1 MFETFIYNVLFLVVH
16 FQFRLSKRLDARF
29 LSQLSLGK
37 QGCLLNLVL
46 VGLSDIVLDLLCLL
60 LALQLSDLLTLQ
72 VVLHLSLDELALK
85 HLLLQIFD
93 EVKFEFVKLI
103 RDGLRIFHLL
113 IVFFLQLLAHAQV
126 VLLHLLLL

>member
-1 MFETFIYNVLFLVVH
+1 LFEPFIYNVLFLVVH

>member
-1 MFETFIYNVLFLVVH
+1 MFEPFIYNVLFLVVH

-37 QGCLLNLVL
+37 QGCLLDLVL
-46 VGLSDIVLDLLCLL
+46 VCFSDIVLDLLCLL

-93 EVKFEFVKLI
+93 EVKFEFIKLI

>member
-1 MFETFIYNVLFLVVH
+1 MFEPFIYNVLFLVVH

-37 QGCLLNLVL
+37 QGCLLDLVL
-46 VGLSDIVLDLLCLL
+46 VCLSDIVLDLLCLL

>member
-1 MFETFIYNVLFLVVH
+1 MFEPFIYNVLFLVVL

-37 QGCLLNLVL
+37 QGCLLDLVL
-46 VGLSDIVLDLLCLL
+46 VCLSDIVLDLLCLL

>member
-1 MFETFIYNVLFLVVH
+1 MFEPFIYNVLFLVVH
-16 FQFRLSKRLDARF
+16 FQFRLSKRLNARF
-29 LSQLSLGK
+29 LSQLSFGK